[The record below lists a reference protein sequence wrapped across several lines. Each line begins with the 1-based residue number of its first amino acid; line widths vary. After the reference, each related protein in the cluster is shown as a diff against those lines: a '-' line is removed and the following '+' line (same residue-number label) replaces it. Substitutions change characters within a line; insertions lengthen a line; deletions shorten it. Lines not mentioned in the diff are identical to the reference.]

1 MFYDSGQIWARMRA
15 RLQAFA
21 LAGIAAVLLTPNLHA
36 VVVRGDVRDPLG
48 RPIGSARVQLLQ
60 GHLVIASGMSNEDG
74 SYEIRSAASGRFVL
88 LTGAAGYAANVSQPF
103 YGGDLDVVTNHLT
116 LGFRAVDEQVT
127 VTATGLPTPME
138 QSSASVNLISPSDL
152 ATREGVGK
160 ELRLQPGVSVVQT
173 GQNGGQTSLFVRGGT
188 SDGNKVMVDGIP
200 ADDVGGRFDFGI
212 LSSTAVDGLEIHR
225 GPDSVLYGSDAI
237 SSVVSF
243 NTPHGVTPAPVL
255 NYTGDAG
262 NFHTYRNEGELS
274 GAYRKI
280 DYYTAFSRFDSS
292 NALPM
297 DRFHVTTAAANLG
310 YSLSGSTHL
319 RGTVR
324 RGVSATGLPGAFDFA
339 GIAAAGKQGDQQTFF
354 GGTIDNIYRGN
365 WHNLLRYFGSRK
377 YEQATNF
384 YPVGEAVNGL
394 FGVTYYGNTV
404 TIRGANGTSGTGR
417 AAIAYGGTYPQP
429 TDSANNRD
437 GMQYQTDYRFTRHLS
452 GYGSFRYEDERGA
465 YHNPGFF
472 LVQNARRR
480 NYDYNVQLQGDV
492 LNRVFFTLGGAIQKN
507 YLYGTEAT
515 PRFGL
520 AGYPVRPGSGW
531 FHGTKL
537 RFNFSKGVQE
547 PNLTTQL
554 TSLYVLLQQAG
565 VTAAEVS
572 PIGAQRLRTYE
583 GGIDQSI
590 YGSKLMLKFNY
601 FHNEFGR
608 QIEFVGATDITK
620 YFGIPVPSSIA
631 NNYGGAYLN
640 SLDFSAQGIETEL
653 EWRAG
658 RHFFARGGYTYLDS
672 NVQKSFSSDVT
683 AQLPGGFPAINP
695 NYPGIAIGS
704 SSPLVGQRPF
714 RRAPQTGYFVVQYT
728 ATRFTAA
735 VKSAFSSRSDDS
747 TFLSYSDFNGD
758 NTLLLPNRNLDFGYQ
773 NVDANL
779 TYQITSKF
787 SVFTQMNNLLGQ
799 QHMGPIGYPSLPFN
813 FRTGLKVRLG
823 GG

>member
-1 MFYDSGQIWARMRA
+1 MFYDSGQICASMRA
-15 RLQAFA
+15 RLRTCA
-21 LAGIAAVLLTPNLHA
+21 LAGVAAVLLTSNLNA

-48 RPIGSARVQLLQ
+48 RPIGSAGVQLLQ
-60 GHLVIASGMSNEDG
+60 GHIVIASGMSNGDG

-88 LTGAAGYAANVSQPF
+88 LTGAPGYAANVAQPF
-103 YGGDLDVVTNHLT
+103 YGSDLDVVTNHIT
-116 LGFRAVDEQVT
+116 LGFHAVDEQVT

-138 QSSASVNLISPSDL
+138 QSSASVNLISPADL
-152 ATREGVGK
+152 ATREGVAK

-324 RGVSATGLPGAFDFA
+324 RGVSATGLPGALDFA
-339 GIAAAGKQGDQQTFF
+339 GIAAAGKQADEQTFF
-354 GGTIDNIYRGN
+354 GGTIDNIYHGN

-377 YEQATNF
+377 DEQATNF
-384 YPVGEAVNGL
+384 YPVGEAVNGP

-417 AAIAYGGTYPQP
+417 AAIAFGGTYPQP

-437 GMQYQTDYRFTRHLS
+437 GMQYQTDYRFTPHLS

-465 YHNPGFF
+465 YHNPAFF

-565 VTAAEVS
+565 VTASGVS

-590 YGSKLMLKFNY
+590 YGNKLMLKFNY

-658 RHFFARGGYTYLDS
+658 RHFLARGGYTYLDS

-683 AQLPGGFPAINP
+683 SQLGGFPVTNP

-728 ATRFTAA
+728 ATKFTAA

-747 TFLSYSDFNGD
+747 TFLSFSDFNGG

-773 NVDANL
+773 NVDANV